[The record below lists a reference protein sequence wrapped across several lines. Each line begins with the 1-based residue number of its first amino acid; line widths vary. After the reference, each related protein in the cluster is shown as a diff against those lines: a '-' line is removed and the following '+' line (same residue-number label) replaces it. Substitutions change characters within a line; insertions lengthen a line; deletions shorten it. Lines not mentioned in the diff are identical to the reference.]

1 MGFLEIGALVLLVCL
16 LFPGLI
22 LRPVRSR
29 WRAFRSSRGSRRA
42 LVLTLI
48 ASGLAAGQARAEVQG
63 FHYTREAGV
72 PAAGWVQVPL
82 DIAAVQHLAPG
93 AADLHVFSP
102 AGEELPVRIEPAAAR
117 ASRRPAAAFRLDGE
131 WLSVDV
137 GADPLPHERLFLT
150 AVRSLPDRV
159 ESSPDGSA
167 WRPLAGRPGLEAG
180 QTVVAYPVT
189 TDRYLRLHWRRRP
202 EAPSAAAVEGVS
214 VPVLSITTTRSN
226 CEQGPP
232 GALLCTLPLPAAGQS
247 ARRLALEVEGRGTI
261 GYRLYAPREALW
273 MPRAE
278 EVWQPGRG
286 RARHLV
292 TLVAEPLAGS
302 LLRLELYGSG
312 GRPRLVGWGADLT
325 VQTVLF
331 RADAAGRYTLAYGGA
346 RRRASQR
353 AAPPFAGNASWVE
366 PGPEKAHELPFLPL
380 AATAPAVRLTERRLA
395 GSWRVAAPGAK
406 PGSLVRLELPPL
418 VYGAARADLGNL
430 RLLSGDRQIPFQRWS
445 PEEPALALA
454 DRDLHLQGSGGRR
467 SGESAGEIHV
477 AEPGLPLS
485 QIALTAPAAPLRRPT
500 ALRYLEPATTPARE
514 VRRRERPFIIHDT
527 WVCRPQPPLPCR
539 ALLPLPGHAPS
550 VVEVSFH
557 DGDNP
562 PVSGLSAD
570 LWRRRDVFL
579 FVWPESEE
587 PVRLVAGPDTLTAPS
602 YDLQSLG
609 DVLLSYPWHTAELGQ
624 GRAPARSHPWW
635 SRWMRQIILLV
646 ATIALGFLLRR
657 ILSET

>member
-1 MGFLEIGALVLLVCL
+1 MGFLEIGALVLLVVL
-16 LFPGLI
+16 LFPRPL
-22 LRPVRSR
+22 LRLARSR
-29 WRAFRSSRGSRRA
+29 WRAFRGSRRA
-42 LVLTLI
+42 LALGLI
-48 ASGLAAGQARAEVQG
+48 AFGLAAGHARAEVQG
-63 FHYTREAGV
+63 FHYTREAAV
-72 PAAGWVQVPL
+72 PAPGWVRVPL
-82 DIAAVQHLAPG
+82 DIAAVQHLASG

-102 AGEELPVRIEPAAAR
+102 AGEELPIRIEPAPPR
-117 ASRRPAAAFRLDGE
+117 TSRRPAAAFRVDGE

-137 GADPLPHERLFLT
+137 GADPLPHERLFLGT
-150 AVRSLPDRV
+150 VRSLPDRV
-159 ESSPDGSA
+159 ESSADGTA
-167 WRPLAGRPGLEAG
+167 WKPVAGKPAQEAG
-180 QTVVAYPVT
+180 QTVVSYPVT
-189 TDRYLRLHWRRRP
+189 TDRYLRLRWRRRP
-202 EAPSAAAVEGVS
+202 EAPTAVAVEGVTVPALS
-214 VPVLSITTTRSN
+214 VATTRTR
-226 CEQGPP
+226 CEPGPP
-232 GALLCTLPLPAAGQS
+232 GALFCTLPLPAPGQI
-247 ARRLALEVEGRGTI
+247 ARRLALAVEGKGAI

-273 MPRAE
+273 ISRAE

-286 RARHLV
+286 RTRHLV
-292 TLVAEPLAGS
+292 MPGTEPLAGS

-312 GRPRLVGWGADLT
+312 ARPRLAGWAAELT

-331 RADAAGRYTLAYGGA
+331 RADLAGRYTLAYGGA

-353 AAPPFAGNASWVE
+353 TAPPLAGDALWVE
-366 PGPEKAHELPFLPL
+366 PGPESAHELPSLPL
-380 AATAPAVRLTERRLA
+380 AATAPAVRLSERRLA

-406 PGSLVRLELPPL
+406 PGSMVRLELPPL
-418 VYGAARADLGNL
+418 VYGVARADLGNL

-445 PEEPALALA
+445 PKDPALALA
-454 DRDLHLQGSGGRR
+454 DGNLHLQGSGGRG
-467 SGESAGEIHV
+467 SGESAGEIHLL
-477 AEPGLPLS
+477 EPGLPLS

-579 FVWPESEE
+579 FIWPEAEE
-587 PVRLVAGPDTLTAPS
+587 PVRLVAGPATLAAPS
-602 YDLQSLG
+602 YDLQALG
-609 DVLLSYPWHTAELGQ
+609 DVLLSYPWYTAELGQ

-635 SRWMRQIILLV
+635 SRWMRQIILLF
-646 ATIALGFLLRR
+646 ATIILVFLLRR